1 MAIAA
6 IIFVGWLIGVCLH
19 EFGHAVVAYIGGDKS
34 VKDKGYLTLNLLKY
48 SDPQV
53 TFVLPIIIL
62 ILGGVPLPGAAVYI
76 DHRRLRGP
84 LWEMLVAAAGPLAT
98 ALVAILFSLPFS
110 LHLPLPF
117 ADILMPGLAFLVVLQ
132 FVALVFNLLPLPGF
146 DGFGIIEPWLPTHLR
161 VKALQYGQ
169 MGILLA
175 LGIIWLVPPVN
186 AFFWISAHALSGAL
200 RVPEEWAV
208 AGETMFFAA
217 NNRYWL
223 VLGLVALMI
232 LSRKK
237 QTKQP
242 TAEEFYRTA
251 RDRLA
256 ENRPDQA
263 LQAVNFALKLNN
275 NIAEAWHLRAICLG
289 LLNQPSEA
297 LEAFD
302 VALRLKPDYADCW
315 YNRACCL
322 SLQDHNEE
330 ALASLQHAL
339 QLNPSDE
346 LKQHARKDIGFRAL
360 HSDQR
365 FRQLTQSQQSQD

>member
-19 EFGHAVVAYIGGDKS
+19 EFGHALVAYIGGDKS

-53 TFVLPIIIL
+53 TFILPIIIL

-84 LWEMLVAAAGPLAT
+84 LWEMLVAAAGPIAT
-98 ALVAILFSLPFS
+98 GLVAILFSLPFS

-117 ADILMPGLAFLVVLQ
+117 PDVLLPGLAFLVVLQ

-146 DGFGIIEPWLPTHLR
+146 DGFGMIEPWLSTNLR
-161 VKALQYGQ
+161 IKAQQYGQ
-169 MGILLA
+169 IGILLA

-186 AFFWISAHALSGAL
+186 GFFWISAHLLAALL
-200 RVPEEWAV
+200 QVPQHLST
-208 AGETMFFAA
+208 AGEIMFFS
-217 NNRYWL
+217 NKLWL
-223 VLGLVALMI
+223 VLGLVALMV
-232 LSRKK
+232 LSRKPK
-237 QTKQP
+237 KEP

-289 LLNQPSEA
+289 LLNQPSDA
-297 LEAFD
+297 LESFD
-302 VALRLKPDYADCW
+302 VAIRIKPDYADCW

-322 SLQDHNEE
+322 SLQEHNEE
-330 ALASLQHAL
+330 ALASLQQAI

-346 LKQHARKDIGFRAL
+346 LKQHARKDIGFRSL
-360 HSDQR
+360 HNDER
-365 FRQLTQSQQSQD
+365 FRQLTQSEQTQA